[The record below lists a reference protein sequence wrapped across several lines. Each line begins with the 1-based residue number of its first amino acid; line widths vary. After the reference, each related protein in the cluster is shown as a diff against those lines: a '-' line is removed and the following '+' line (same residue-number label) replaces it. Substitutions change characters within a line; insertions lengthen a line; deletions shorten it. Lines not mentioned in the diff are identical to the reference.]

1 MHNEIMKTKFKE
13 LMMYAKDSLT
23 ALLGMT
29 LHPASI
35 AFSTVKSLALPYFC
49 AYCRD
54 FMESDEVLCE
64 RCLARIRPIVSM
76 PLRITKKKELFVYA
90 ISDYEYPLRALIQQ
104 KQYGNRCASRQLGRL
119 LWEHTPL
126 EHVLFDII
134 VPIPLHWTRYAWRWF
149 NQSEEMAKVISRHS
163 GKPVVHLLE
172 RSKKTLWQAGLS
184 RQDRTVNLREVFTLA
199 KDAYQ
204 YERARVLFVDD
215 VLTTGATLHAACKAL
230 RPLKPAIC
238 SATVVCRVINK

>member
-1 MHNEIMKTKFKE
+1 MNVRSLIHSS
-13 LMMYAKDSLT
+13 MYAGG
-23 ALLGMT
+23 AV
-29 LHPASI
+29 
-35 AFSTVKSLALPYFC
+35 FSRIKNLITPPFC
-49 AYCRD
+49 AYCRE
-54 FMESDEVLCE
+54 FMNSDDVLCE

-126 EHVLFDII
+126 EYVPFDII

-149 NQSEEMAKVISRHS
+149 NQSEEMANVLSKYSK
-163 GKPVVHLLE
+163 KPVVHLLE

-184 RQDRTVNLREVFTLA
+184 RQDRAVNLRQVFTLA

-204 YERARVLFVDD
+204 YERMRILFVDD
-215 VLTTGATLHAACKAL
+215 VLTTGATLYAACKAL

-238 SATVVCRVINK
+238 SAVVVCRVINK

>member
-1 MHNEIMKTKFKE
+1 MNVRSVVRSTIQ
-13 LMMYAKDSLT
+13 A
-23 ALLGMT
+23 GR
-29 LHPASI
+29 I
-35 AFSTVKSLALPYFC
+35 VFSTARSLLLPFFC

-54 FMESDEVLCE
+54 FMDADEVLCE

-76 PLRITKKKELFVYA
+76 PLRITKKKELSVYA

-126 EHVLFDII
+126 EHIPFDII

-149 NQSEEMAKVISRHS
+149 NQSEEMAKVLSAYS
-163 GKPVVHLLE
+163 KKPVVQLLE

-184 RQDRTVNLREVFTLA
+184 RQDRTVNLREVFTLT
-199 KDAYQ
+199 KDAYR
-204 YERARVLFVDD
+204 YERMRILFVDD
-215 VLTTGATLHAACKAL
+215 VLTTGATLYAACKAL
-230 RPLKPAIC
+230 RPLKPASC

>member
-1 MHNEIMKTKFKE
+1 MTQC
-13 LMMYAKDSLT
+13 AVT
-23 ALLGMT
+23 AVLSG
-29 LHPASI
+29 I
-35 AFSTVKSLALPYFC
+35 KSLILPPFC

-54 FMESDEVLCE
+54 FMNSDAVLCE

-126 EHVLFDII
+126 EQVPFDII

-149 NQSEEMAKVISRHS
+149 NQSEEMANVLSAYSK
-163 GKPVVHLLE
+163 KPVVHLLE
-172 RSKKTLWQAGLS
+172 RSRKTLWQVGLS
-184 RQDRTVNLREVFTLA
+184 REERTANLSEVFTLT
-199 KDAYQ
+199 KDAYKYQ
-204 YERARVLFVDD
+204 HMRILLVDD
-215 VLTTGATLHAACKAL
+215 VLTTGATLYSACKAL
-230 RPLKPAIC
+230 RPLKPKNYCA
-238 SATVVCRVINK
+238 AVACRVINK

>member
-1 MHNEIMKTKFKE
+1 MNVP
-13 LMMYAKDSLT
+13 SLIYS
-23 ALLGMT
+23 
-29 LHPASI
+29 SI
-35 AFSTVKSLALPYFC
+35 HAGSAVLSHIKNCIIPPFC
-49 AYCRD
+49 GYCRE
-54 FMESDEVLCE
+54 FMNSDEVLCE

-76 PLRITKKKELFVYA
+76 PLRITKKKELSVYA

-126 EHVLFDII
+126 KQVQFDII

-149 NQSEEMAKVISRHS
+149 NQSEEMAQVISGFS
-163 GKPVVHLLE
+163 KKPVVHLLE

-184 RQDRTVNLREVFTLA
+184 RQDRAINLQQVFTLA

-204 YERARVLFVDD
+204 YERMRILFVDD
-215 VLTTGATLHAACKAL
+215 VLTTGATLYAASKAL

-238 SATVVCRVINK
+238 SAVVVCRVINK

>member
-1 MHNEIMKTKFKE
+1 MKTKCKE
-13 LMMYAKDSLT
+13 LVIHAKDSLT

-29 LHPASI
+29 RRVAAAVLSRIKNLIIPS
-35 AFSTVKSLALPYFC
+35 FC
-49 AYCRD
+49 AYCRE
-54 FMESDEVLCE
+54 FTSSDEVLCE

-76 PLRITKKKELFVYA
+76 PLRITKKKELSVYA

-126 EHVLFDII
+126 EQVQFDII

-149 NQSEEMAKVISRHS
+149 NQSEEMANVLSKYSK
-163 GKPVVHLLE
+163 KPVVHLLE
-172 RSKKTLWQAGLS
+172 RSRKTLWQAGLS
-184 RQDRTVNLREVFTLA
+184 RQDRAVNLRQVFTLA
-199 KDAYQ
+199 KNAYQ

-215 VLTTGATLHAACKAL
+215 VLTTGATLYAACKAL
-230 RPLKPAIC
+230 RPLRPAVC
-238 SATVVCRVINK
+238 SAAVVCRVINK